1 MIINIKDHN
10 TLQVD
15 DFKLKCVVGK
25 KGFTRK
31 KVEGDLKTPIGL
43 FDIEDLYYR
52 SDRVKKPNTR
62 LRCIKINKK
71 MGWCDDILSKKYY
84 NKRIRVTKKVKH
96 EKLFRKDNLYD
107 IIIVINYNTRPIV
120 KNKGSAIFIHLAK
133 KNYSGTMGCIGLKKK
148 DLLEVLKTISKKTK
162 IKIVA

>member
-31 KVEGDLKTPIGL
+31 KVEGDQKTPIGL
-43 FDIEDLYYR
+43 FDIENLYYR
-52 SDRVKKPNTR
+52 SDRIEKPNTR

-84 NKRIRVTKKVKH
+84 NKLIRVNKKVKH
-96 EKLFRKDNLYD
+96 EKLFRKDHKYD
-107 IIIVINYNTRPIV
+107 FILPIKYNFKKPLLG
-120 KNKGSAIFIHLAK
+120 KGSCIFIHVT
-133 KNYSGTMGCIGLKKK
+133 KNYKPTAGCIALNEK
-148 DLLEVLKTISKKTK
+148 DFFILIKIIDKKTK
-162 IKIVA
+162 IKIL

>member
-1 MIINIKDHN
+1 MIINIKDHS

-15 DFKLKCVVGK
+15 DFKFKCVVGK

-31 KVEGDLKTPIGL
+31 KVEGDQKTPIGL
-43 FDIEDLYYR
+43 FDIENLYYR

-84 NKRIRVTKKVKH
+84 NKRIRIAKKIKH
-96 EKLFRKDNLYD
+96 EKFFRKDHKYD
-107 IIIVINYNTRPIV
+107 FILPVKYNFKKPLLG
-120 KNKGSAIFIHLAK
+120 KGSCIFIHLT
-133 KNYSGTMGCIGLKKK
+133 KNYKPTAGCIALNEK
-148 DLLEVLKTISKKTK
+148 DFLILIKIIDRKTK
-162 IKIVA
+162 IKIL